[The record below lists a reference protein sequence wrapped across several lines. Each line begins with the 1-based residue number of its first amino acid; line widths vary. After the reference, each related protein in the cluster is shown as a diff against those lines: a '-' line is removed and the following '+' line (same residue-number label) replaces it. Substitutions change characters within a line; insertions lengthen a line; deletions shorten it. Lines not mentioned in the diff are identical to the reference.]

1 MHHENVHTPTHKPHT
16 PNCTPSPGTPPLHG
30 SRTPLTTRVAHSRL
44 PFFATSHSLP
54 FSWRAASS
62 SAPGQPG
69 LLLLIGHDVVSGC
82 WGSRCK
88 LCVCVCMQVSG
99 NSGEG
104 TAAEKARLPCAEY
117 LGHVHKSLH
126 GLQLASKEYAN
137 VAGSTGKMFAT
148 TQLLCPADVG
158 HCACA
163 DQCTHSPLSSI
174 VSCCFPALDDGNLN
188 GKVSNLPVVVKRW
201 YIFVFGATDLEYFV
215 LSENLMVALCTECC
229 LKKKFW
235 STCGWC
241 YTIKQHLTKNIT
253 KPACFENDIWYQ
265 NKKSIGCVTGGVQW
279 RRIDPGSID
288 RSIFWT

>member
-54 FSWRAASS
+54 FSWRSASS
-62 SAPGQPG
+62 SAPGQPE
-69 LLLLIGHDVVSGC
+69 LLLAKVRPQKRHSFPVL
-82 WGSRCK
+82 
-88 LCVCVCMQVSG
+88 Q
-99 NSGEG
+99 
-104 TAAEKARLPCAEY
+104 Y

-188 GKVSNLPVVVKRW
+188 GKVSNLPVVVKR
-201 YIFVFGATDLEYFV
+201 
-215 LSENLMVALCTECC
+215 
-229 LKKKFW
+229 
-235 STCGWC
+235 
-241 YTIKQHLTKNIT
+241 
-253 KPACFENDIWYQ
+253 
-265 NKKSIGCVTGGVQW
+265 
-279 RRIDPGSID
+279 
-288 RSIFWT
+288 